1 MNIRII
7 TYPFFYLFLALII
20 FIASFFSSCST
31 QRMDK
36 EARANIHLPVQP
48 VEETKEKVRNKKL
61 PSVID
66 MKDRHGNVTTY
77 LQAETD
83 KEGNPQLSIKLK
95 EIIVTAKMKNVPER
109 FGKVDV
115 DFIVSVPEE
124 LTNSKW
130 QLNLTPH
137 LIKADRISDFEDLV
151 ISGDDFR
158 KLQQKQYAEFDRYLS
173 KIIPDSLFDEYF
185 VKTGAFHRYIANYN
199 KSELGRARKDSLDHA
214 GYSKYKSRLNKR
226 YEFFNRK
233 MYRNKSRLKK
243 QMNFWGIKER
253 YEYFGQDT
261 IHVASVY
268 NKRYNQIVNL
278 LPMFHLL
285 REFSPEYTLWKY
297 RKDKYA
303 IGFTNDYKP
312 VTAADS
318 IFLKKRFLKDRQIA
332 KNQSLIDNKHIA
344 FTEMVKFPK
353 NEKARLDTVIYN
365 KGKFEY
371 YYKQQVMADEDSR
384 RMKIYLDG
392 YAQSIH
398 GDSHLLPHSDT
409 LDYVVSSMVQ
419 FLDTTPRYMR
429 KIIERKAMS
438 TLRANVTFKTG
449 KYDMDIDLGDNRS
462 ELEKVQDMLDK
473 LTGTREF
480 VMDSISLIAGCSPE
494 GSFRANILLSKRRSE
509 SISKYLESELSDIE
523 GIKSMLKPY
532 PKGEDWQGLLKL
544 VTDSLDSGN
553 KQVVLD
559 LIASDTDPDKKE
571 LDIRSKYPADYK
583 YIREKFYSHL
593 RAVDFTF
600 HVHRKG
606 MVKDTI
612 HTTEPDTV
620 YARSMELM
628 KKRKYAEALSILHEY
643 NDYNTAICLMSLG
656 YDQAAYNIFSNEPQ
670 TSDSEYLLAVVASR
684 LGKTEEAVTRYL
696 HSVELDPT
704 KRWRGTLDPEINK
717 LIKAYNLNQEED
729 EEDEED
735 DDDNY

>member
-1 MNIRII
+1 MRIV
-7 TYPFFYLFLALII
+7 TYPFFYLFLAVVLL
-20 FIASFFSSCST
+20 IASLFSSCST
-31 QRMDK
+31 QRMNK

-48 VEETKEKVRNKKL
+48 VEETKEKVRDKKL

-77 LQAETD
+77 VQTEKD
-83 KEGNPQLSIKLK
+83 KDGNVQLAVQLK
-95 EIIVTAKMKNVPER
+95 EVTVTAKMKNVPER

-124 LTNSKW
+124 LINSKW
-130 QLNLTPH
+130 QLNLIPH
-137 LIKADRISDFEDLV
+137 LIKADQISDFEDLV

-173 KIIPDSLFDEYF
+173 KIVPDSLFDEYF

-199 KSELGRARKDSLDHA
+199 KSELGRVRKDSLDHA
-214 GYSKYKSRLNKR
+214 GYSKYKTRLNKR
-226 YEFFNRK
+226 YEFFNQK
-233 MYRNKSRLKK
+233 MYRNKSWLKK
-243 QMNFWGIKER
+243 QMGFWGIKDR
-253 YEYFGQDT
+253 YEYFNQDT
-261 IHVASVY
+261 IHIASVY

-303 IGFTNDYKP
+303 IGFINDYKP
-312 VTAADS
+312 ATAADS

-332 KNQSLIDNKHIA
+332 KNQSLMDNKHIA
-344 FTEMVKFPK
+344 FAEMVKFPK

-392 YAQSIH
+392 FAQSIS

-409 LDYVVSSMVQ
+409 LDYIVSSMIQ

-429 KIIERKAMS
+429 KVIERKAMS
-438 TLRANVTFKTG
+438 TLRANITFKTG
-449 KYDMDIDLGDNRS
+449 KYNMDIDLGDNRS
-462 ELEKVQDMLDK
+462 ELDNVQDMLDK
-473 LTGTREF
+473 LTETGEF

-494 GSFRANILLSKRRSE
+494 GSFRSNMLLSKRRGE
-509 SISKYLESELSDIE
+509 SIGNYLSGELSGIE
-523 GIKSMLKPY
+523 GIAGMLKPY
-532 PKGEDWQGLLKL
+532 PKGEDWQGLSRL
-544 VTDSLDSGN
+544 VADSLESVN
-553 KQVVLD
+553 RQAVLE
-559 LIASDTDPDKKE
+559 LIASDTDPDRKE

-583 YIREKFYSHL
+583 YIREKLYPYL

-606 MVKDTI
+606 MIKDTI
-612 HTTEPDTV
+612 HTTEPDTL

-628 KKRKYAEALSILHEY
+628 KKRKYADALQILHDY

-656 YDQAAYNIFSNEPQ
+656 YDQAAYNILVNE
-670 TSDSEYLLAVVASR
+670 TETANSEYLLAILASR
-684 LGKTEEAVTRYL
+684 LSKPEEAVTRYL
-696 HSVELDPT
+696 HSVELDPA

-717 LIKAYNLNQEED
+717 LIKAYNLNQEE
-729 EEDEED
+729 EEDNND
-735 DDDNY
+735 

>member
-7 TYPFFYLFLALII
+7 TCPFFYLYLALILL
-20 FIASFFSSCST
+20 IASLFSSCGT

-48 VEETKEKVRNKKL
+48 VEDTKEKVRNKKL
-61 PSVID
+61 SSVID

-77 LQAETD
+77 VQTEKD
-83 KEGNPQLSIKLK
+83 KDGNAQLAVQLK
-95 EIIVTAKMKNVPER
+95 EVTVTAKMKNVPER

-124 LTNSKW
+124 LISSQW

-137 LIKADRISDFEDLV
+137 LIKADNISDFEDLV

-158 KLQQKQYAEFDRYLS
+158 KLQQKQYAEFDKYLS

-185 VKTGAFHRYIANYN
+185 VKTGVFHRYIDRYN
-199 KSELGRARKDSLDHA
+199 RSEFMRVSKDSLDHV
-214 GYSKYKSRLNKR
+214 GYSRYKVKLNKR

-233 MYRNKSRLKK
+233 MYRNRNWLKK
-243 QMNFWGIKER
+243 QMGFSGIKER
-253 YEYFGQDT
+253 YEYFDQDT
-261 IHVASVY
+261 IHIASVY

-285 REFSPEYTLWKY
+285 REFSTEYTLWKY

-303 IGFTNDYKP
+303 IGFINDYKP

-318 IFLKKRFLKDRQIA
+318 VFLKKRFLKDRQIA

-344 FTEMVKFPK
+344 FAEMVKFPK

-365 KGKFEY
+365 KGRFEY

-392 YAQSIH
+392 FAQSIS

-409 LDYVVSSMVQ
+409 LDYIVSSMIQ

-429 KIIERKAMS
+429 KVIERKAIS

-449 KYDMDIDLGDNRS
+449 KYDMDIELGDNRS
-462 ELEKVQDMLDK
+462 ELDKVQGMLDK
-473 LTGTREF
+473 LTGTGEF

-494 GSFRANILLSKRRSE
+494 GSFRSNMLLSKRRGE
-509 SISKYLESELSDIE
+509 SIGNYLSKELSGIE
-523 GIKSMLKPY
+523 GIVGMLKPY

-544 VTDSLDSGN
+544 VTDSLESGN
-553 KQVVLD
+553 KQAILEV
-559 LIASDTDPDKKE
+559 IASDTDPDKKE

-583 YIREKFYSHL
+583 YIREKLYPHL

-606 MVKDTI
+606 MIKDTI

-628 KKRKYAEALSILHEY
+628 KKRKYADALQILHDY

-656 YDQAAYNIFSNEPQ
+656 YDQAAYNILLNEPE
-670 TSDSEYLLAVVASR
+670 TANSEYLLAILASR
-684 LGKTEEAVTRYL
+684 IGKTQEAVTRYL
-696 HSVELDPT
+696 HSVELDPM

-729 EEDEED
+729 SDN
-735 DDDNY
+735 DDNF